1 MQSDI
6 SFNTSG
12 SFGILCRA
20 KSVSLFLAWHPLSL
34 CGIPTNFLISCGVL
48 SVKEGGKCPAVK
60 VETITISC
68 DVKREKKPKK
78 R

>member
-12 SFGILCRA
+12 SFGILCRT
-20 KSVSLFLAWHPLSL
+20 KLVSLFLAWHPLSL
-34 CGIPTNFLISCGVL
+34 RGIPTNFLISCGVL
-48 SVKEGGKCPAVK
+48 SVKEGGKSPAVK
-60 VETITISC
+60 VENITISC
-68 DVKREKKPKK
+68 DGKREKKPKK